1 MSQSNNL
8 SHAFGGSHTELK
20 LDAVERYLKMF
31 TKALSTQNFN
41 LWYIDAF
48 TGSRMRED
56 TATAGGIFE
65 SEPIRQIRTE
75 NPGSSIRALDVEPGF
90 HNYVFIEKDL
100 KRFNDLQIL
109 KEQYP
114 GKRIDTKNGD
124 ANSMLREIFES
135 PPWKYQRAGQGSHKA
150 VVFLDPYGMQV
161 KWDTLKILAQSAIDI
176 WYLFP
181 LSAVTRQLAK
191 DFNSIDEH
199 KLMSLNEIFGNAEW
213 ESELYSVENSQGNLF
228 DHLENNLRRHA
239 DQKAIEKYFIERLKT
254 LFGYVSEPLPLLTEG
269 GAKLYSLFCMSNGN
283 DKAIKLIRKF
293 SNDVIKNYSSA
304 SRRR

>member
-8 SHAFGGSHTELK
+8 SHAFGGPHTELK

-31 TKALSTQNFN
+31 TKALSTQDFN

-56 TATAGGIFE
+56 TVTAGGIFE
-65 SEPIRQIRTE
+65 SEPIYETRTE

-100 KRFNDLQIL
+100 RRFNDLQIL

-114 GKRIDTKNGD
+114 RKRIDTKNGD
-124 ANSMLREIFES
+124 ANSMLREIFET
-135 PPWKYQRAGQGSHKA
+135 PPWTNQTAGNGRHKA
-150 VVFLDPYGMQV
+150 IVFLDPYGMQV
-161 KWDTLKILAQSAIDI
+161 KWETLEILARSAVDV

-181 LSAVTRQLAK
+181 LMGVTRQLAK
-191 DFNSIDEH
+191 TFINIDRH
-199 KLMSLNEIFGNAEW
+199 KSMSLNEIFGNTEW
-213 ESELYSVENSQGNLF
+213 ESDLYSIENSQGNLF
-228 DHLENNLRRHA
+228 DEFENNAKRHA
-239 DQKAIEKYFIERLKT
+239 DQKAIEKYSKDRLKT
-254 LFGYVSEPLPLLTEG
+254 LFRYVSEPLPLLTDG

-283 DKAIKLIRKF
+283 DKAVKLIRKL
-293 SNDVIKNYSSA
+293 SNEVINFNVSIIFK
-304 SRRR
+304 